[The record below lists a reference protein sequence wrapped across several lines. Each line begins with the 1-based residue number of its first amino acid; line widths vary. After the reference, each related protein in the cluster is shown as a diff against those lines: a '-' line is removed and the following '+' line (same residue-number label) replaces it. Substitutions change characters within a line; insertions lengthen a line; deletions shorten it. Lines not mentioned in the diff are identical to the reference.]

1 LADLADDDLGHQ
13 HLEPLAGTPQLQ
25 DVGAV
30 GVGFD
35 DARQRAALAKGR
47 DVANRLNLFEHSGSL
62 VRHRL
67 WLPVSRACLISYSGA
82 MEPLYTP
89 VIWIARALFAG
100 QGLKFTIMGA
110 ENIPTSGGAVLVS
123 NHLSYFDFAYAG
135 LAACPSKRLVRFMA
149 KDDVFRHKISG
160 PLMRGMHHI
169 PVDRTAG
176 AASFREAV
184 GALKAGE
191 IVGVFPEATIS
202 RSFELKAFKSGAVRM
217 AQAAGVPVLPMIIWG
232 SQRVWTKGHPKRL
245 GRTNVPITLSVG
257 EPIVAGQ
264 QDSANDINRQ
274 LRARMTDLLHAAQ
287 ASYPAVPTG
296 ELKYLP
302 ARLGGLAPTLE
313 QATALD
319 EEETAAR
326 AARRASEG

>member
-1 LADLADDDLGHQ
+1 
-13 HLEPLAGTPQLQ
+13 
-25 DVGAV
+25 
-30 GVGFD
+30 
-35 DARQRAALAKGR
+35 
-47 DVANRLNLFEHSGSL
+47 
-62 VRHRL
+62 
-67 WLPVSRACLISYSGA
+67 
-82 MEPLYTP
+82 MEPVYTP
-89 VIWIARALFAG
+89 VIWIARGLFAAE
-100 QGLKFTIMGA
+100 GLKFTISGA
-110 ENIPTSGGAVLVS
+110 ENIPTSGGAVLMS

-135 LAACPSKRLVRFMA
+135 LAVLPSKRLVRFMA

-184 GALKAGE
+184 NALRAGE

-217 AQAAGVPVLPMIIWG
+217 AQAAQVPVLPMIIWG

-245 GRTNVPITLSVG
+245 GRTNVPITLSIG
-257 EPIVAGQ
+257 EPIVARRE
-264 QDSANDINRQ
+264 DDAEDLNLQ
-274 LRARMTDLLHAAQ
+274 LRAAMTDLLHAAQ
-287 ASYPAVPTG
+287 EAYPAVPSD

-302 ARLGGLAPTLE
+302 ARLGGTAPTLE

-319 EEETAAR
+319 EAEALRRGTRPGTAA
-326 AARRASEG
+326 